1 MYTTQLD
8 NGVLNAYAVET
19 EAYLAEYPSAEQQ
32 QRYLLQGAIASL
44 FVTGLFLV
52 ALAVS

>member
-1 MYTTQLD
+1 MYTTQQD
-8 NGVLNAYAVET
+8 NGVLNAYAIET

-32 QRYLLQGAIASL
+32 QRYLRQGALASL
-44 FVTGLFLV
+44 LVTGLFLV

>member
-8 NGVLNAYAVET
+8 NGVLNAYAIEPET
-19 EAYLAEYPSAEQQ
+19 YLAEYPSQAQ
-32 QRYLLQGAIASL
+32 QRRYAQQGAIAALLVTSL
-44 FVTGLFLV
+44 FMI